1 VAIALS
7 LEITLPSF
15 ENYFRI
21 LVDDCKDYYALQLST
36 PPVLCLV
43 LGCCINN
50 PSCYLLK
57 IGSKQ
62 VKNSL
67 AKSQM
72 TLFLYKNLAFF
83 VLTLVLNE

>member
-1 VAIALS
+1 MGFN
-7 LEITLPSF
+7 TLNLKN
-15 ENYFRI
+15 EHI
-21 LVDDCKDYYALQLST
+21 L
-36 PPVLCLV
+36 
-43 LGCCINN
+43 INN

-67 AKSQM
+67 AKSKM

-83 VLTLVLNE
+83 ILTLVLNE